1 MAHLVRRES
10 FLSAASLAG
19 GVVDAMLPLLLLN
32 GGPWGRRG
40 PRGASARGS
49 WRVNQ
54 RPKSLRTAVRRD
66 YAVAMSDPIVILTEE
81 PLGPD
86 DRVNIA
92 KLLDGGDAPLIVLVP
107 SNTERHLLVDFL
119 ENLSLLDIA
128 KAFRELTA
136 QHPDPEAERAE
147 ASETLAA
154 SLAAL
159 AGLGGGVTGEVVDGG
174 AVAGLVAKVRA
185 VDAAQAV
192 VITRPHAIADTFHTD
207 WANKAQDQLG
217 LPVLHLY
224 AGSGFIG
231 DS

>member
-1 MAHLVRRES
+1 MDPERGHRVPERTRKSPGES
-10 FLSAASLAG
+10 LCG
-19 GVVDAMLPLLLLN
+19 RVV
-32 GGPWGRRG
+32 
-40 PRGASARGS
+40 
-49 WRVNQ
+49 
-54 RPKSLRTAVRRD
+54 RD

-81 PLGPD
+81 PLGPE

-92 KLLDGGDAPLIVLVP
+92 KLVDGGDAPLVVLVP
-107 SNTERHLLVDFL
+107 ANTERHLLVDFL
-119 ENLSLLDIA
+119 ENLSLLDVA
-128 KAFRELTA
+128 KAFRELGA
-136 QHPDPEAERAE
+136 HSPDPEVERAE
-147 ASETLAA
+147 AAEALAA

-159 AGLGGGVTGEVVDGG
+159 EGLGGGVTGEIVDGG

-192 VITRPHAIADTFHTD
+192 VVTRPHAIADTFHTD

>member
-1 MAHLVRRES
+1 
-10 FLSAASLAG
+10 
-19 GVVDAMLPLLLLN
+19 
-32 GGPWGRRG
+32 
-40 PRGASARGS
+40 
-49 WRVNQ
+49 
-54 RPKSLRTAVRRD
+54 
-66 YAVAMSDPIVILTEE
+66 MSDPIVILTEE

-86 DRVNIA
+86 DRVNIDR
-92 KLLDGGDAPLIVLVP
+92 LLDGGDAPLVVLVP

-128 KAFRELTA
+128 KAFRDLTS
-136 QHPDPEAERAE
+136 QTPDPEVERAE
-147 ASETLAA
+147 AAQTLEE

-159 AGLGGGVTGEVVDGG
+159 DGLGGGVTGEIVDGG
-174 AVAGLVAKVRA
+174 AVAGLVAKVRSLGA
-185 VDAAQAV
+185 GQAV
-192 VITRPHAIADTFHTD
+192 VVTRPHAISDTFHTD

>member
-1 MAHLVRRES
+1 
-10 FLSAASLAG
+10 
-19 GVVDAMLPLLLLN
+19 
-32 GGPWGRRG
+32 
-40 PRGASARGS
+40 
-49 WRVNQ
+49 
-54 RPKSLRTAVRRD
+54 
-66 YAVAMSDPIVILTEE
+66 MSDPIVILTEE

-92 KLLDGGDAPLIVLVP
+92 KLLDGSDAPLIVLVP

-128 KAFRELTA
+128 KAFRELAA
-136 QHPDPEAERAE
+136 QHPDPVAERAE

-159 AGLGGGVTGEVVDGG
+159 AGLGEGVTGEVVDGG

-185 VDAAQAV
+185 VNAAQAV